1 MKYTLNS
8 INENGVANVTYADG
22 SWAEFVVQAN
32 MDQADIDD
40 LAHQF
45 EPKTGAAPSFL
56 VNQIGVQRDSAEK
69 PAEAVEDSGD
79 AEAPANP
86 QWLDDRLEAYGSA
99 YSQIEYITE
108 NGLAAWQAH
117 VAQIKAD
124 NPKD

>member
-8 INENGVANVTYADG
+8 IDENGVANVTYADG

-45 EPKTGAAPSFL
+45 EPKMGAAPSFL
-56 VNQIGVQRDSAEK
+56 VNQIGIQRDAVMK
-69 PAEAVEDSGD
+69 PQPQEEGP
-79 AEAPANP
+79 EPNP
-86 QWLDDRLEAYGSA
+86 QYIDDRMDAYGSVQ
-99 YSQIEYITE
+99 SQIEYITE
-108 NGLAAWQAH
+108 NGLEAWQAH

-124 NPKD
+124 NPKPSED